1 MSNNAQVNINTEVFS
16 VSYVT
21 NIQLLLKMYISPAV
35 KIIVCPKK
43 AMSEA
48 VDLKLGMS

>member
-1 MSNNAQVNINTEVFS
+1 MNR

-43 AMSEA
+43 ALSAA
-48 VDLKLGMS
+48 VDLKVGMI